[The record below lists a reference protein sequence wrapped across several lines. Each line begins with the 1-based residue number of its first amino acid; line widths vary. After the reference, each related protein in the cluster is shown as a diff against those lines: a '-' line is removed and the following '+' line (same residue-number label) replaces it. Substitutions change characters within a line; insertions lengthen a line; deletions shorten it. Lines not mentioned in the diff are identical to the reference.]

1 MPQLRSDWNH
11 VELLFAGGLVWAMP
25 PSRWFSRRASLDR
38 FLNQLQTCSATCVR
52 TGTVIRRRA
61 EKW

>member
-52 TGTVIRRRA
+52 TGTV
-61 EKW
+61 